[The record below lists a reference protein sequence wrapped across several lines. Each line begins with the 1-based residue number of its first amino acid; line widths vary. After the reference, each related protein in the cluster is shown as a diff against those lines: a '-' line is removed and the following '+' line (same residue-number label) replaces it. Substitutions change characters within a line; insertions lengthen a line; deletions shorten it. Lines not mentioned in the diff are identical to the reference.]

1 MLSEGPPSRGSRDGA
16 ETAPF
21 SRSATRNDRLMI
33 LVLLCGSLAMVAVV
47 WWYYSN
53 QKRAMETAAAT
64 ELLLV
69 SEAQAKQVSNW
80 RIERIGDGR
89 VVASEMV
96 MRVARR
102 MLARPR
108 TPDDSLV
115 LSDVLSRMAR
125 EYNYSDATLVDMDGA
140 VQMRLS
146 EPSTEEAQWRQ
157 RIRQRM
163 AHEAVAV
170 QDVVLS
176 DIGADTRT
184 GKPMMSLTVPVDRIG
199 ALIFDIDPARFLYP
213 YLEAQRG
220 ARKTLESML
229 MRRDGNELVLLSRR
243 RFPTNGELF
252 PRRPLDPNNVPSD
265 KELAAGWLGQWIDYR
280 GVPGFG
286 VVRSVPD
293 SRWYLIMK
301 MDQAELDEPVRQLAW
316 QVIFMTLLIGLG
328 SLVCVVLI
336 IRDQRER
343 VRREKDAYLY
353 AVVNDTPALL
363 WMTGADGQNAF
374 LNRELARFLGLNE
387 QRLDK
392 NWVTWV
398 HGEDAAAALQTF
410 KECLKERREYRDEFR
425 LRRSNGEFRWVIS
438 EGSPRY
444 SADGEYAGYTGSLY
458 DITERRTAE
467 MQLRW
472 ANQKL
477 EQELKNRISKEAQI
491 RTLSA
496 RLIVA
501 EEEGRKRVAR
511 ELHDDLS
518 QQIAA
523 LSIGVG
529 SLKRKLPLD
538 QEEARERSDRIHQ
551 KLVQL
556 AESVRRLSHELHP
569 AVLQYS
575 GLEAALR
582 EHVSSFATATKIAA
596 RLETDGRFEDVPPE
610 VSLCLYRI
618 TQEALRN
625 IEKHA
630 KATAAVVR
638 LRAAA
643 GELQLDIEDNGVGV
657 EADASEAGAGLGLVS
672 MEERARLAGG
682 TFRLRSGKNEGTT
695 LSVRIPPRS

>member
-1 MLSEGPPSRGSRDGA
+1 
-16 ETAPF
+16 
-21 SRSATRNDRLMI
+21 MI

-47 WWYYSN
+47 WWYYTN
-53 QKRAMETAAAT
+53 QKRAMVTAVST
-64 ELLLV
+64 ELRLV
-69 SEAQAKQVSNW
+69 SEVQAKQVANW
-80 RIERIGDGR
+80 RNERIGDGR
-89 VVASEMV
+89 VVASELV
-96 MRVARR
+96 MRLARR
-102 MLARPR
+102 MLERPR
-108 TPDDSLV
+108 TPEDSLL

-125 EYNYSDATLVDMDGA
+125 EYNYSDATLVDMDGK

-146 EPSTEEAQWRQ
+146 TSNIEEAEWRQ
-157 RIRQRM
+157 KVRQRL
-163 AHEAVAV
+163 AREAVDA

-176 DIGADTRT
+176 DIGADTRS
-184 GKPMMSLTVPVDRIG
+184 GKPMMSLSVPVDRVG
-199 ALIFDIDPARFLYP
+199 AMIFDIDPARFLYP

-220 ARKTLESML
+220 ARKTGETLL
-229 MRRDGNELVLLSRR
+229 MRREANDLVLLSRR
-243 RFPTNGELF
+243 RFPTTGELF
-252 PRRPLDPNNVPSD
+252 PRRPLDPNNIASD
-265 KELAAGWLGQWIDYR
+265 EELAAGWLGNWVDYR

-286 VVRSVPD
+286 VIRKVPD
-293 SRWYLIMK
+293 SPWYLVMK
-301 MDQAELDEPVRQLAW
+301 IDEAELEAPIGQLAW
-316 QVIFMTLLIGLG
+316 QVIFMTVLIGLG

-363 WMTGADGQNAF
+363 WMTGKDGENAF
-374 LNRELARFLGLNE
+374 LNRELARFLGVTE
-387 QRLDK
+387 QRLGK
-392 NWVTWV
+392 SWVSWV
-398 HGEDAAAALQTF
+398 HGDDAAAALQKF
-410 KECLKERREYRDEFR
+410 KDCLPERREYRDEFR
-425 LRRSNGEFRWVIS
+425 LRRNNGEFRWMIA

-444 SADGEYAGYTGSLY
+444 TEDGEYAGYTGSLY
-458 DITERRTAE
+458 DITERRLAE

-472 ANQKL
+472 TNQKL
-477 EQELKNRISKEAQI
+477 EKELKEGIAREAEI

-496 RLIVA
+496 RLLVA

-523 LSIGVG
+523 LSIGIG
-529 SLKRKLPLD
+529 SLKRKLPVD

-575 GLEAALR
+575 GLAAALR
-582 EHVSSFATATKIAA
+582 EHVSSFAGATKIDA
-596 RLETDGRFEDVPPE
+596 RLDTEGQFEDVPPE

-638 LRAAA
+638 LRTAG
-643 GELQLDIEDNGVGV
+643 GELLLEIEDNGVGV
-657 EADASEAGAGLGLVS
+657 EAEAAGTGAGLGLLS

-682 TFRLRSGKNEGTT
+682 TFRLRSAKDEGTT
-695 LSVRIPPRS
+695 LSVRIPTRS